1 MRNKKSGLK
10 IVLFVMALI
19 LGSMLYTISKQS
31 VQISK
36 LQDKRNAQDKEIE
49 TMELKIKNLE
59 AEIESSG
66 TLKFI
71 EYIARDEYG
80 MVKPKEV
87 IFIDKDKEQNP
98 FKNK

>member
-1 MRNKKSGLK
+1 
-10 IVLFVMALI
+10 MALI
-19 LGSMLYTISKQS
+19 LGSLLYTISKQS
-31 VQISK
+31 IQISK

-49 TMELKIKNLE
+49 IMELKIKNLE

-71 EYIARDEYG
+71 ENIARDEYG

>member
-1 MRNKKSGLK
+1 
-10 IVLFVMALI
+10 MALI

-49 TMELKIKNLE
+49 IMELKIKNLE